1 MIDISKYASNMEKLR
16 EDAKSFKYDPYPMCI
31 RTYKNRVSSLLGNL
45 KEFSDREIHIF
56 LYDFDYEESGYDKYG
71 WENMKNIHIHK
82 INLEKDFF
90 PKGWTRSTQSKLA
103 YIQDEMTRLGVP
115 KFQMFDDDLKMKV
128 KMCDG
133 KNKFSEK
140 SNAWTQKKIEISLPD
155 ALRIEEFLL
164 ENTENWGIAGFGGDL
179 TTTWYDEKNIFKRN
193 ALPTRIITVNNELL
207 NKNKLHFTPEKKY
220 HEDMDMC
227 IRVIQKGFTCPLI
240 NILAIDTAVP
250 SNVPNAAG
258 TNASENNYQMVMYAK
273 WRDYIRLNI
282 AKNGNLNGNVA
293 YKIIEKFPKEF
304 IRPENEELYQACKDM
319 NVDKVY
325 EILENRKK
333 K

>member
-16 EDAKSFKYDPYPMCI
+16 EDAKSFGYEPYPMCI

-45 KEFSDREIHIF
+45 KEFGKREIHIF

-103 YIQDEMTRLGVP
+103 YIQDTMTELGIE
-115 KFQMFDDDLKMKV
+115 KFQMFDDDLKMSV
-128 KMCDG
+128 KMCNG
-133 KNKFSEK
+133 KYITKSGSE
-140 SNAWTQKKIEISLPD
+140 AQKKIEISLPD
-155 ALRIEEFLL
+155 ALQIEEYLL
-164 ENTENWGIAGFGGDL
+164 NNMENWGIAGFGGDM
-179 TTTWYDEKNIFKRN
+179 TTTFYNEDCVYKKNS
-193 ALPTRIITVNNELL
+193 LPTRIITVNNKIL
-207 NKNKLHFTPEKKY
+207 NENKLHFTPEKKY

-227 IRVIQKGFTCPLI
+227 IKVIQKGLISPLFL
-240 NILAIDTAVP
+240 ILGIDTSVP

-258 TNASENNYQMVMYAK
+258 TNTSENNYQMVMYEK
-273 WRDYIRLNI
+273 YRDYIRLNI
-282 AKNGNLNGNVA
+282 AKNGNLNGNIV
-293 YKIIEKFPKEF
+293 YKYVEKFPQGFSK
-304 IRPENEELYQACKDM
+304 PENEELYQACKDM
-319 NVDKVY
+319 NIDKVI
-325 EILENRKK
+325 EILKSRKK